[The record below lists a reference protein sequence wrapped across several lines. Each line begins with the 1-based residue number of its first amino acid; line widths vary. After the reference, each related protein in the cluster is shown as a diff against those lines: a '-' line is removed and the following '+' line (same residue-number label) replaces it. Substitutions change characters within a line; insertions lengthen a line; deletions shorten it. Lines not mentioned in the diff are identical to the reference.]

1 MSEDKLY
8 AVKND
13 DGKYWDFNDL
23 DGFWQLG
30 GVICPFTVS
39 EENAK
44 NTVKEHGGHIVALIE
59 EPESSGLP
67 WTLSLVSN
75 TVYANRYEDL
85 AEVKKRQNKIGGEI
99 YRIITTV
106 EKLEDKTV

>member
-1 MSEDKLY
+1 MKRTEYILKL
-8 AVKND
+8 
-13 DGKYWDFNDL
+13 GKKYVC
-23 DGFWQLG
+23 GY
-30 GVICPFTVS
+30 
-39 EENAK
+39 K
-44 NTVKEHGGHIVALIE
+44 

-99 YRIITTV
+99 YRVTTTV
-106 EKLEDKTV
+106 DKLEEEE